1 MKGRLRGQSGHG
13 RKAVARRESESNHR
27 PAVQRERKRESGP
40 KLEFDDRFQFL
51 PVSVDGCSLAQS
63 LTHAARRA
71 PSLGEESEDIYGENF
86 PAQNESEMRES
97 NGFSLVIILCVG
109 SGALDERA

>member
-63 LTHAARRA
+63 LTHT
-71 PSLGEESEDIYGENF
+71 
-86 PAQNESEMRES
+86 
-97 NGFSLVIILCVG
+97 
-109 SGALDERA
+109 GALTDWARSPRIWGKFPSAK